1 MPKPTIR
8 PDHIDAGDRI
18 VVPSS
23 GQESIGALVSRLVAD
38 ARAVVTAEITL
49 YRAKSVSWLAQ
60 AKTIAIFGVTALILV
75 NAAIIALLVGLIL
88 TIQTLVGPGWATA
101 IVVLGTLVIAG
112 LLGWLASGRV
122 SKLLAGDAAR

>member
-1 MPKPTIR
+1 MPNPTIR
-8 PDHIDAGDRI
+8 PDPDNVGDRV
-18 VVPSS
+18 VVPPA

-38 ARAVVTAEITL
+38 AKAVAAAEIAL

-60 AKTIAIFGVTALILV
+60 TKTIAIFGVAALILA

-88 TIQTLVGPGWATA
+88 TIQTLVGPGWATL

-122 SKLLAGDAAR
+122 SRLLAGDRAS